1 MGRVKLTSR
10 NLNRYT
16 KVYPYVRAQPRY
28 AYFTNEEF
36 VLESATINFEG
47 NNTATYTFTN
57 SYTAVPTVIAT
68 SLNDSFN
75 VFVSSVTTTQ
85 VVIGASIPNSDS
97 ASIVVVTT

>member
-57 SYTAVPTVIAT
+57 SYTTVPTVIAT

>member
-36 VLESATINFEG
+36 VLESAVVNFAG
-47 NNTATYTFTN
+47 SNTVTYTFTN
-57 SYTAVPTVIAT
+57 SYSSVPTVIAT

-75 VFVSSVTTTQ
+75 VFVSSVTTAQ

-97 ASIVVVTT
+97 ASIVVVAT

>member
-36 VLESATINFEG
+36 VLESSTVNFEG
-47 NNTATYTFTN
+47 NNTVTYTFTN
-57 SYTAVPTVIAT
+57 SYASVPTVIAT

-75 VFVSSVTTTQ
+75 VFVSSVTTTE
-85 VVIGASIPNSDS
+85 VVIGASIANNDS